1 MKFFNDND
9 IKINL
14 NYLSRDDMYRI
25 KTSSKKECAKIF
37 HLLYDNS
44 NFYLSRKYI
53 KFNHYVNT
61 EVTQL
66 IDEYRNA

>member
-1 MKFFNDND
+1 
-9 IKINL
+9 
-14 NYLSRDDMYRI
+14 MYRI

-66 IDEYRNA
+66 IGEYRNA